1 MISLDDDDA
10 GIAGQIDGSRLRSHY
25 EGNLALSCNGVT
37 VAAIER
43 DRSYA
48 HIHIAKHG
56 LVPGNRGAECGGV
69 VREARQLGARRCN
82 RAGGGSSVADEPRLA
97 DLGSRTLGVGPIPGG
112 CEVRTFGSESEAF
125 DGHGE
130 VGGLPSGNGHVRVAA

>member
-1 MISLDDDDA
+1 MVFEDRRSVWVSAFAVLVQS
-10 GIAGQIDGSRLRSHY
+10 GRDG
-25 EGNLALSCNGVT
+25 
-37 VAAIER
+37 
-43 DRSYA
+43 
-48 HIHIAKHG
+48 
-56 LVPGNRGAECGGV
+56 
-69 VREARQLGARRCN
+69 RQLGARRCN